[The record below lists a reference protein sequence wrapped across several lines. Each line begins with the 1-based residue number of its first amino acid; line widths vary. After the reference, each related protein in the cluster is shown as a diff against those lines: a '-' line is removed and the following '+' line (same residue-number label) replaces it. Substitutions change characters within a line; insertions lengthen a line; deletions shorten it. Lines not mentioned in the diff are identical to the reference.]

1 MAAGRPKKSRGA
13 IIDTATNIEEV
24 AEDAITND
32 PDNITFDYKAMGNN
46 FNAMIKDIEEK
57 LTQSKNKLRSLLDKE
72 DILNKMI
79 NTTNIQMETTPKDNY
94 KLVGTYQSILLKQFE
109 SLQMWQEAVMKY
121 EDLIQRYMKMRID
134 IENHKLTNFT
144 KIKNLHK
151 AGEEAEEGFDNLLKN
166 MHKLTSSPSSVID
179 LQTEAQ
185 NQLRLEGY

>member
-1 MAAGRPKKSRGA
+1 MAAGRPKKSQGA
-13 IIDTATNIEEV
+13 ILDTATNIDEV
-24 AEDAITND
+24 AEDAIAND
-32 PDNITFDYKAMGNN
+32 PDNITFDYKAMGTN

-79 NTTNIQMETTPKDNY
+79 NTTNTQMETTPKDNY

-121 EDLIQRYMKMRID
+121 EDLIQRYMKMRLD

-166 MHKLTSSPSSVID
+166 MHKLTASPSSVID
-179 LQTEAQ
+179 IQAEAQ